1 MSQLGF
7 LSKLLLTFSITKRCR
22 FHCLNCT
29 GVSSNASNINNASP
43 YTAVECQATSN
54 SMLSNGQIMRQL
66 PTRKLVY
73 SLKEKN
79 LRLQVPS
86 FAHGNNISPTTNY
99 L

>member
-54 SMLSNGQIMRQL
+54 SMLSNAANNATTSNKETSLQPQ
-66 PTRKLVY
+66 RKEPEVASALF
-73 SLKEKN
+73 
-79 LRLQVPS
+79 RTWQ
-86 FAHGNNISPTTNY
+86 
-99 L
+99 